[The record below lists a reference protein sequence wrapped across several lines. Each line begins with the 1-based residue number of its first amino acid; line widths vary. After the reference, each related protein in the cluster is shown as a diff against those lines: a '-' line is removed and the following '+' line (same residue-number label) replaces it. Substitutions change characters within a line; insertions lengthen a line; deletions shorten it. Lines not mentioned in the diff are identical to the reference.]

1 MNIGLIILAAVA
13 AVLFLIAALN
23 IRKLGWRAYVINLLI
38 GIDQL
43 FNAFMG
49 GMPDETISSRCAR
62 GSGKRWYW
70 TLLGRILDAIQP
82 GHIENALK
90 SEQQRLQEPAALRK

>member
-1 MNIGLIILAAVA
+1 MTGIFILAAPA
-13 AVLFLIAALN
+13 GLLLMTAALN
-23 IRKLGWRAYVINLLI
+23 IRKLGWRAYCINLLI
-38 GIDQL
+38 GVDQF

-82 GHIENALK
+82 NHIENALK